1 MMRKKFDYVTEL
13 GKVGY
18 SCAMANGSYMEPSLI
33 ADVLHNRK

>member
-1 MMRKKFDYVTEL
+1 MMRKKFDDVTEC
-13 GKVGY
+13 GQD